1 MEKTTLNEHVA
12 TELGGALQ
20 RIAELSG
27 KKIIESTDAA
37 EKRGLEAFVQ
47 RVMVEHAAEFV
58 GCWLAMRTQY
68 RPLIQGFAG
77 LMRNCLEMIDR
88 ENKSAQ
94 PEPAPENTKPVGA
107 GVCCQGGQC
116 DKAAK

>member
-1 MEKTTLNEHVA
+1 MEKATLNEHVA

-47 RVMVEHAAEFV
+47 RVMVEHATEFV

-94 PEPAPENTKPVGA
+94 PAPAPVSEGP
-107 GVCCQGGQC
+107 CCEGKC
-116 DKAAK
+116 KAK